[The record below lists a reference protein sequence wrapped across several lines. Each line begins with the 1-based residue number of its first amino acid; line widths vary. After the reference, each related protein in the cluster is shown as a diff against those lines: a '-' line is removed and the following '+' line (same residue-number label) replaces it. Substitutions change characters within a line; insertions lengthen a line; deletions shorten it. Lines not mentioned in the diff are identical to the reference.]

1 MGNETMVA
9 RLQLMEFFREVRG
22 GKGRRIPASRY
33 AGRILRDMS
42 TGASVP
48 WEELR
53 KVEGFEDCTEGPFL
67 EFCSER
73 LLEF

>member
-1 MGNETMVA
+1 MDKKTRMA
-9 RLQLMEFFREVRG
+9 RLQLMEFFREAQG

-42 TGASVP
+42 IGASVP

-53 KVEGFEDCTEGPFL
+53 KVEGFGDCTEGAFL
-67 EFCSER
+67 EFCSEM